1 MSAAPAASSPT
12 PAAVPRESAG
22 SLAAPV
28 SALGA
33 SVVGLATRR
42 RGAAAGVVLRPGVVV
57 TAASAIG
64 HADKVRVAA
73 PGGDTQTAAVRGI
86 DPSTDLAVIEVTAET
101 GPAAERRL
109 GDSLRAGD
117 VVFAVGREPS
127 GLLHASFGRLGAVG
141 PAWRTWRGGSVD
153 ALLRLD
159 GGLYP
164 GLNGAPVADASGRWV
179 GVASAAL
186 ARHHGIVLP
195 LATVDRVVDQLLQH
209 GRIVRGYL
217 GIAAQAV
224 ALGRD
229 GRGLLVAGVADD
241 SPAARAGLLVGD
253 VILSVGGQSVGDV
266 ETLLALLGGEPV
278 GARVGLHLLRGG
290 QPLEVVVDIGERP
303 ASRCH

>member
-1 MSAAPAASSPT
+1 MSAASPASVPDVDPPAA
-12 PAAVPRESAG
+12 AG

-28 SALGA
+28 AALGA

-42 RGAAAGVVLRPGVVV
+42 RGAAAGVVCRPGVVV
-57 TAASAIG
+57 TTASAIG
-64 HADKVRVAA
+64 PADKVRLVA
-73 PGGDTQTAAVRGI
+73 PDGDTHTVAVRGV
-86 DPSTDLAVIEVTAET
+86 DPSTDLAVVEA
-101 GPAAERRL
+101 PAALPVAERRL
-109 GDSLRAGD
+109 ADGLRAGD

-127 GLLHASFGRLGAVG
+127 GLLHASFGRLGAAG

-164 GLNGAPVADASGRWV
+164 GLDGAPVADAAGRWI
-179 GVASAAL
+179 GVASGAL

-195 LATVDRVVDQLLQH
+195 LATVDRVVGQLLQH
-209 GRIVRGYL
+209 GRVVRGYL
-217 GIAAQAV
+217 GIAAQPV

-229 GRGLLVAGVADD
+229 GHGLLVAGVADD

-253 VILSVGGQSVGDV
+253 VILSVGGQPVGDV
-266 ETLLALLGGEPV
+266 QTLLALLGGEPV
-278 GARVGLHLLRGG
+278 GARVGVQLLRGG
-290 QPLEVVVDIGERP
+290 QPADVVVDLGERP